1 MTDGTHIVIIGGG
14 FAGTQAAKCLAY
26 HTPDNTKIT
35 LISQENYITFNPMLA
50 EVVGASILPGQV
62 IAPIRQ
68 MLRRGQSFV
77 MGRVDNINLEKKVI
91 HYNCGL
97 GHHVLPYDQLVFS
110 FGVRANSSFI
120 PGMEEH
126 GIPLKLVGDALRI
139 RNQLMERL
147 EQAEQSTDPEMQK
160 FLCHFIVV
168 GGGFSGV
175 EVAGEIADFIR
186 SSGKYFPSIPKEHM
200 KVTIVHKTDRLL
212 PELPEKL
219 GLHTQKS
226 MKKRGINVL
235 LGVGVSKA
243 DERGVEVH
251 NSETDEVSHIDG
263 STIISTIGTKPN
275 PLIEKLGINTDRG
288 KILTNPDMS
297 VQGQDGMWAIGD
309 CALIANEATKSFS
322 PPTAQFAVQEA
333 KQVGRNVAASLMG
346 KPTKPFSYDSKGT
359 LATIG
364 HLNGVAK
371 IYCVPVSGLPAW
383 LLWRGFYL
391 SRMPTLGRK
400 VRVFVEWTWAMLFPV
415 DITHLRFTAS
425 NQADRKV
432 EIAETLEVVEAKEA

>member
-1 MTDGTHIVIIGGG
+1 MESEKNIVIIGGG
-14 FAGTQAAKCLAY
+14 FAGTQLAKSLHGAV
-26 HTPDNTKIT
+26 PKNTQIT
-35 LISQENYITFNPMLA
+35 LISQENYTTFNPMLA

-68 MLRRGQSFV
+68 MMKSGQDFV
-77 MGRVDNINLEKKVI
+77 MGRVENVDLEKSVI
-91 HYNCGL
+91 HYNCGVAD
-97 GHHVLPYDQLVFS
+97 HALPYDELIFA

-139 RNQLMERL
+139 RNQMMERL
-147 EQAEQSTDPEMQK
+147 EQAQQMTDPEMQK

-186 SSGKYFPSIPKEHM
+186 SSGKYFPDIPKEYL
-200 KVTIVHKTDRLL
+200 KVTIIQNGEHLL
-212 PELPEKL
+212 PELPTKL
-219 GLHTQKS
+219 GLHTEKN
-226 MKKRGINVL
+226 MRKRGVNVL
-235 LGVGVSKA
+235 LGKRVASANAK
-243 DERGVEVH
+243 GVEIK
-251 NSETDEVSHIDG
+251 DEATKELTRIDG
-263 STIISTIGTKPN
+263 GTIISTIGTKAN
-275 PLIEKLGINTDRG
+275 PLVEKLGIATDRG

-297 VQGQDGMWAIGD
+297 VQEQTNIWAVGD
-309 CALIANEATKSFS
+309 CALIQNEKTDAFS

-333 KQVGRNVAASLMG
+333 EQLAANISAKFKG
-346 KPTKPFSYDSKGT
+346 KATKPFSYSSKGT

-371 IYCVPVSGLPAW
+371 ICGMTVSGFPAW
-383 LLWRGFYL
+383 LMWRAFYL
-391 SRMPTLGRK
+391 SRMPTLARK
-400 VRVFVEWTWAMLFPV
+400 VRVFVEWTWAMMFPV

-425 NQADRKV
+425 NEADKKN
-432 EIAETLEVVEAKEA
+432 EEV